1 MDETVGVFTTHK
13 LQALL
18 DCGVAENIT
27 SRRDLVDALRH
38 QDQPISIHGVEAWFR
53 HVDSNYNLPRKS
65 LCDAHRSYRIPKR
78 RWPALLDAFGLGLA
92 DLEQSDDDFRMWCFG
107 LRKAGSKVAAEAPE
121 LVGREADMS
130 DLVAFCRRC
139 HEEQLAMALAVVEG
153 VAGIGKSA
161 LLSAVSSV
169 LEREGVLVLRC
180 ACVERADTALQ
191 PILDMVDGHQHAM
204 GRVHPSAAAEIG
216 RLLRVEEAAVGLRNG
231 LLTLLR
237 REFLELARCH
247 DVALVVDDAHWADE
261 SSIRLLVQ
269 LSRSRT
275 AGSGRIFVVMA
286 VRPDIESPWSN
297 VLRSAVGNALQLH
310 LGPLDQVASATLVE
324 TVLDAACNDTFVQWL
339 WDRTMGNPLYL
350 KRMLDHLSRSGELD
364 PTRTPRS
371 DMNVP
376 QSIATAI
383 NAQVGRLS
391 ESAQRLLGLASV
403 YGAAFEVADLQ
414 YAQEQTTTR
423 QVVDDLEEAERIGL
437 IIYDRDRFR
446 FAHPLIRQTLYER
459 LADSR
464 RVYMHFTISQ
474 RLIGHETSRLRTLEV
489 ANHMLRGRLFADEDA
504 LANTCVEAS
513 RVAFQIAAWDQVVR
527 FAQAALDIDRRHSLS
542 EPVRREMEKH
552 AGSGLHQHGK
562 PDEAVRHL
570 RRAADAYAQAGD
582 VVEAARATNQI
593 CRIRTNYGM
602 AAAQS
607 AQDVQFLRQ
616 ALPVIRNAD
625 PPLAGWILDTLA
637 TQNRLAGNSAA
648 AERDVDEALALLEA
662 TEPCEELALV
672 LLSAGLLSLDR
683 AQPIPACQYFVR
695 AEATARSFADRGSLA
710 RSRQRLALAQY
721 ALGRFDEL
729 VATADL
735 LRTSDVDPVRT
746 GEDTLVQAVELAMYV
761 LQDRTEDA
769 ARTYADARQTRDETG
784 YMSAAAR
791 LHCAYAASLVWAGD
805 HQAAHEVI
813 ADSTRW
819 RLDRYASAT
828 ARRQNLALREQL
840 TLLVDELEQPK
851 PGRPIPEHLLIREP
865 RSRRYMADLPAVAL
879 GSELAIRRGH
889 TAQIRL
895 TMDLLAEALRRG
907 TAVTAGWP
915 VVCAIQIARSAF
927 AVGDRNTARSYL
939 PLAHDLLRR
948 TRATRLID
956 HTVSLAN
963 ELSMSLP
970 G

>member
-1 MDETVGVFTTHK
+1 MDATAGVFTTYR

-18 DCGVAENIT
+18 DCEVENIT
-27 SRRDLVDALRH
+27 SRRDLVEALR

-53 HVDSNYNLPRKS
+53 HVDSNYNLSRKS

-78 RWPALLDAFGLGLA
+78 RWPALLAAFGLDLA
-92 DLEQSDDDFRMWCFG
+92 DLEQPDDAFRAWCFG
-107 LRKAGSKVAAEAPE
+107 RRKAETKHVEAPE
-121 LVGREADMS
+121 LVGRDADLD
-130 DLVAFCRRC
+130 DLVAFYRRC
-139 HEEQLAMALAVVEG
+139 HEAQLAAALVVVEG

-161 LLSAVSSV
+161 LLSAVASV
-169 LEREGVLVLRC
+169 LEHEGVLVLRC
-180 ACVERADTALQ
+180 TCVERADTALQ
-191 PILDMVDGHQHAM
+191 PILDMVDVHQHAM
-204 GRVHPSAAAEIG
+204 RRVDEMAAAEIS
-216 RLLRVEEAAVGLRNG
+216 RLLRVEDAAAGLRNG
-231 LLTLLR
+231 LSTLLR
-237 REFLELARCH
+237 RAFLELATCH
-247 DVALVVDDAHWADE
+247 NVALVVDDAHWADE
-261 SSIRLLVQ
+261 FSIRLFVQ
-269 LSRSRT
+269 LARSRA
-275 AGSGRIFVVMA
+275 AGSGRIFVVTA
-286 VRPDIESPWSN
+286 VRPDTDESPWPEG
-297 VLRSAVGNALQLH
+297 LRSTSGNALRMH
-310 LGPLDQVASATLVE
+310 LAPLDRAASATLVE
-324 TVLDAACNDTFVQWL
+324 RVLRAECSDAFLQWL
-339 WDRTMGNPLYL
+339 WARTMGNPLYL
-350 KRMLDHLSRSGELD
+350 QRMLDHLRRSGELD
-364 PTRTPRS
+364 PTRTPRP
-371 DMNVP
+371 DTNVP
-376 QSIATAI
+376 ESIATAI
-383 NAQVGRLS
+383 TAQVGRLS
-391 ESAQRLLGLASV
+391 ASAQRMLGLASV
-403 YGAAFEVADLQ
+403 FGAAFQVADLQ
-414 YAQEQTTTR
+414 FAQEHTTTR
-423 QVVDDLEEAERIGL
+423 QVVDDLEEAERVGL
-437 IIYDRDRFR
+437 IVYDRDQFR
-446 FAHPLIRQTLYER
+446 FAHPLIRQTLYDS

-464 RVYMHFTISQ
+464 RAYLHFTISQ

-489 ANHMLRGRLFADEDA
+489 ANHMLRGRLFAEDST
-504 LANTCVEAS
+504 LANACVEAS
-513 RVAFQIAAWDQVVR
+513 RVAFLIEAWDQVVR
-527 FAQAALDIDRRHSLS
+527 FAQAALDIDRHHSLS
-542 EPVRREMEKH
+542 ADVRREMEKH
-552 AGSGLHQHGK
+552 AGSGLYQHGR
-562 PDEAVRHL
+562 PEQAVVHL
-570 RRAADAYAQAGD
+570 RRAAHAYVQAGD
-582 VVEAARATNQI
+582 VVEAARATNEA
-593 CRIRTNYGM
+593 CRIRTNYGI
-602 AAAQS
+602 AAAQL
-607 AQDVQFLRQ
+607 AEDIQFLRQ
-616 ALPVIRNAD
+616 ALPVVRNVD
-625 PPLAGWILDTLA
+625 PRLAAWTLDTLA
-637 TQNRLAGNSAA
+637 TQQRIAGNPAA
-648 AERDVDEALALLEA
+648 AEHDVEQALALLEA
-662 TEPCEELALV
+662 AEPCRELALV
-672 LLSAGLLSLDR
+672 LVSAGLFSLDR
-683 AQPIPACQYFVR
+683 AQPIEACQYFVR
-695 AEATARSFADRGSLA
+695 AEATARSAADRGSLA
-710 RSRQRLALAQY
+710 RSLQRLALAQY

-729 VATADL
+729 AATAEL
-735 LRTSDVDPVRT
+735 LRTSDAAHT

-769 ARTYADARQTRDETG
+769 ARTYADARQTLDETG

-948 TRATRLID
+948 TSATRLID